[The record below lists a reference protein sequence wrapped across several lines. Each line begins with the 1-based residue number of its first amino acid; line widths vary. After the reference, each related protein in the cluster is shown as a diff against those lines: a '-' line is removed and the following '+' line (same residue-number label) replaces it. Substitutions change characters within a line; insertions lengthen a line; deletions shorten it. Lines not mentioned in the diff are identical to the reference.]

1 MHRVEGTAVFW
12 YGGEIVTQV
21 LWYENDQL
29 WDQLRRAADGLR
41 MLDRDKLPYLQ
52 HAKVKL
58 YSLSGHVYDSM
69 SAFAATPSKKT
80 RLSFDVS
87 PEVKKQLE
95 DLQEK
100 SQATSMLE
108 VVRRALSLYEM
119 VLDVQTAKGQVQ
131 LVDASGERTK
141 VHLL

>member
-1 MHRVEGTAVFW
+1 
-12 YGGEIVTQV
+12 
-21 LWYENDQL
+21 
-29 WDQLRRAADGLR
+29 
-41 MLDRDKLPYLQ
+41 
-52 HAKVKL
+52 
-58 YSLSGHVYDSM
+58 
-69 SAFAATPSKKT
+69 
-80 RLSFDVS
+80 VS